1 MMGRSSREKGKRG
14 EREFAAFL
22 RDLGLEARRTQQFSG
37 KEGTADVS
45 SSLDGVHIEVKRYA
59 GIAALRFL
67 EQAERDSNPMDLP
80 CVAMREDRGEWTM
93 MFRAKHLEEMASKI
107 VAALAMS
114 RGTSGSSPT
123 PSPDGTQ
130 KGTSDGSTSK
140 S

>member
-1 MMGRSSREKGKRG
+1 LGRSSREKGKRG

-67 EQAERDSNPMDLP
+67 EQAERDSGLEDLP
-80 CVAMREDRGEWTM
+80 CVALREDRGEWTI
-93 MFRAKHLEEMASKI
+93 MFRAKHLEEMAEKI

-114 RGTSGSSPT
+114 RDISDSSP
-123 PSPDGTQ
+123 PLSHDGTQ
-130 KGTSDGSTSK
+130 EDTSGASRLTS
-140 S
+140 